1 LNEIKSNPE
10 ENTKKE
16 QSSLKRIGN
25 FIKEARLSREQSVEE
40 LASDLKIGSH
50 QLKAI
55 EEGNEEELP
64 EKVFVKAMVRRIS
77 QKLKLD
83 TEFIMNEF
91 ETEKQEVKIE
101 EIVEEVAKKTNK
113 TRKSKDLSPVGFW
126 IFILISGLLGLIAS
140 SLILNLF
147 SDSSQNQTPKQEII
161 KKTGQVCIQIRDV
174 QGVDDNPFDF
184 ETVKKNIEDRLNPE
198 FEGQFKIML
207 VPNITNICY
216 GRGVGYKI
224 EEIVLDEETQK
235 ISATK
240 IRAKMREEGK
250 LK

>member
-1 LNEIKSNPE
+1 MKEIKSNPE
-10 ENTKKE
+10 DNTKRE

-25 FIKEARLSREQSVEE
+25 FIKEARLSRDQSVEE

-91 ETEKQEVKIE
+91 KTERQEIKID
-101 EIVEEVAKKTNK
+101 EIVEEVVKKTNK
-113 TRKSKDLSPVGFW
+113 TRQTKNLVSPVGFW

-140 SLILNLF
+140 SLIFNLF
-147 SDSSQNQTPKQEII
+147 SDSSQNQIPKQELI
-161 KKTGQVCIQIRDV
+161 KKT
-174 QGVDDNPFDF
+174 
-184 ETVKKNIEDRLNPE
+184 K
-198 FEGQFKIML
+198 
-207 VPNITNICY
+207 
-216 GRGVGYKI
+216 
-224 EEIVLDEETQK
+224 
-235 ISATK
+235 
-240 IRAKMREEGK
+240 
-250 LK
+250 